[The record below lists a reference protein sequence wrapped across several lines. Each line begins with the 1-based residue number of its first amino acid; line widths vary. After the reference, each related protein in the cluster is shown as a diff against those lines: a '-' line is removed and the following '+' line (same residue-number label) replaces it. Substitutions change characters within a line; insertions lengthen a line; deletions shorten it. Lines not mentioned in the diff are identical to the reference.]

1 MKHLTEEEL
10 IEYHYGEGQGAQQHL
25 AGCPEC
31 SAEYAALRED
41 LARFV
46 DRETSALAAS
56 SDTQYGESV
65 WRRLRPSLIPHQER
79 QRFWR
84 QPNLPMGLR
93 LAAASA
99 ALLLAAFFAGRV
111 WESRHAAHPVAAN
124 HSSAVDPQSGEQS
137 RERII
142 VLVLG
147 DHLDRSERL
156 LVELNHPT
164 QAAGDPAL
172 QATARELLTENR
184 LYRQSVHRAAESS
197 TTSSAVSQSLDGT
210 LEDLEPLLAEVANTP
225 NDLSLEEIKQL
236 QKEMNTGALLFE
248 VQVLHARIQQQARGS
263 VASKGGTV

>member
-1 MKHLTEEEL
+1 MNHLTEEEL
-10 IEYHYGEGQGAQQHL
+10 IEYQYGESQNAAQHL
-25 AGCPEC
+25 AACPAC
-31 SAEYAALRED
+31 SAALAALRED
-41 LARFV
+41 LAGLV
-46 DRETSALAAS
+46 DRETLAPAAS
-56 SDTQYGESV
+56 RDTQYGENV

-84 QPNLPMGLR
+84 RINLRVGLR

-99 ALLLAAFFAGRV
+99 ALLLTAFFAGRA
-111 WESRHAAHPVAAN
+111 WEARHAAHPVAAN
-124 HSSAVDPQSGEQS
+124 HASAVDPQSGEQS

-156 LVELNHPT
+156 LAELNHPRE
-164 QAAGDPAL
+164 AAGDPAL
-172 QATARELLTENR
+172 QTTARELLTENR
-184 LYRQSVHRAAESS
+184 LYRQSAHRAAENSS
-197 TTSSAVSQSLDGT
+197 TNTAVSQSLDGT
-210 LEDLEPLLAEVANTP
+210 LEDLEPLLAEVANKP
-225 NDLSLEEIKQL
+225 NGLSLEEIKQL